1 MFVHEFHL
9 GAAERN
15 RRTRG
20 ERWGR
25 GWGAVLTKGFWETV
39 TVFLVHHDIGRKGDA
54 GKLADFQCLSLT
66 LTGSCFRTVHKVFF
80 FRLLKRC
87 NALR

>member
-9 GAAERN
+9 GAAERH
-15 RRTRG
+15 RRTERG
-20 ERWGR
+20 AWGE
-25 GWGAVLTKGFWETV
+25 AVLTKGFWETV
-39 TVFLVHHDIGRKGDA
+39 TVFLVHHDVGRKGDA
-54 GKLADFQCLSLT
+54 GKLADFQCLRLT

-80 FRLLKRC
+80 IRLLKRC